1 MYTPYM
7 RRIQLYIEPDIDDA
21 LSTVAARRGVSRSAV
36 VREAV
41 RDALRGDSDVLAADP
56 LDALVGSVDV
66 VPDDDLDAVI
76 YDAES

>member
-1 MYTPYM
+1 MYTPHM

-21 LSTVAARRGVSRSAV
+21 LSAVAARRGVSRSAV

-41 RDALRGDSDVLAADP
+41 RDALHERSDALVADP
-56 LDALVGSVDV
+56 LDALVGSIDV

-76 YDAES
+76 YDTES

>member
-1 MYTPYM
+1 M

-21 LSTVAARRGVSRSAV
+21 LSAAAARRGVSRSAV

-41 RDALRGDSDVLAADP
+41 RRALHGDGDVLAADP

-66 VPDDDLDAVI
+66 APDDDLDAVI
-76 YDAES
+76 YDIES

>member
-1 MYTPYM
+1 MYTPLM

-21 LSTVAARRGVSRSAV
+21 LSAVAARRGVSRSAV

-41 RDALRGDSDVLAADP
+41 RHALRGDGDVLAADP

>member
-1 MYTPYM
+1 MYTPQM

-21 LSTVAARRGVSRSAV
+21 LSAAAARRGVSRSAV

-41 RDALRGDSDVLAADP
+41 RHSLRGDCDVLAADP

-66 VPDDDLDAVI
+66 APDDNLDAVI
-76 YDAES
+76 YDIEL